1 MWFPILRNLFSSLR
15 SARGRSPRP
24 RRAVPLQLEQLE
36 DRDVP
41 SVAVASSL
49 PSLSINSIQLL
60 EGTGDWCT
68 PGAVITPTPF
78 TFTVTLSA
86 ASAQTVTVDF
96 ATQDGSAVG
105 GASIGTAN
113 SDPDYQA
120 LSGTLS
126 FAPGETSK
134 TIMVNVNPD
143 LMKEPNE
150 KFYVNLSN
158 AGNATIG
165 VSQGRGTILNDDA
178 AKTACGYFGA
188 AMATPISGSPPD
200 RASIDAFFAALTMDA
215 AKKHGGTGG
224 GDPWGSG
231 GL

>member
-24 RRAVPLQLEQLE
+24 RRAIPLQLEQLE

-60 EGTGDWCT
+60 EGSDCFSR
-68 PGAVITPTPF
+68 TPTPF
-78 TFTVTLSA
+78 TFTVSLSA

-96 ATQDGSAVG
+96 ATQDGTAVG
-105 GASIGTAN
+105 GGSIGTVN

-120 LSGTLS
+120 VSGTLS

-134 TIMVNVNPD
+134 TITVSVNPD
-143 LMKEPNE
+143 MIKERNE
-150 KFYVNLSN
+150 TFYVNLSN
-158 AGNATIG
+158 ASNATIG
-165 VSQGRGTILNDDA
+165 VSQGTGTILNDD
-178 AKTACGYFGA
+178 TPHEACGGFGA
-188 AMATPISGSPPD
+188 ATATPMSASPPD
-200 RASIDAFFAALTMDA
+200 RASIDAF
-215 AKKHGGTGG
+215 
-224 GDPWGSG
+224 
-231 GL
+231 

>member
-1 MWFPILRNLFSSLR
+1 
-15 SARGRSPRP
+15 
-24 RRAVPLQLEQLE
+24 LQLEQLE

-60 EGTGDWCT
+60 EGSACFFR
-68 PGAVITPTPF
+68 TPTPF
-78 TFTVTLSA
+78 TFTVSLSA

-96 ATQDGSAVG
+96 ATQDGTAVG
-105 GASIGTAN
+105 GGSIGTVN

-134 TIMVNVNPD
+134 TITVSVNPD
-143 LMKEPNE
+143 EIKERDE

-158 AGNATIG
+158 ASNATIG
-165 VSQGRGTILNDDA
+165 VSQGTGTILNDD
-178 AKTACGYFGA
+178 TPHPSCTYFGA
-188 AMATPISGSPPD
+188 AMATPISASPAPPD
-200 RASIDAFFAALTMDA
+200 RASIDAFFAALTMDT